1 MYPRLFTI
9 PSFELL
15 GRTLGPFTLHTY
27 GVLLALAFVAGLW
40 VVSRQ
45 ARKTSLDPGRVTDLA
60 VYVLIAG
67 LLGAKALLFAI
78 EWRYYTSNPRELWT
92 LLQSGGVFYGG
103 LLAALP
109 VAWWYARRHDMP
121 GWQTADVLAPG
132 VAIGQAIGRLG
143 CFCAGCCYGRP
154 TDVPW
159 AVTFTDLYATRA
171 VGTPVDTPLHPT
183 QIYETLAVGLVFAVL
198 LWMAPRKKFHGQVVL
213 TYVLLYSVAR
223 FVIEFFR
230 GDAIRGFVHLVKW
243 DVSTSQVIA
252 LLLIVGAAAL
262 IPYVRRR
269 QQVTPAAAA

>member
-1 MYPRLFTI
+1 MFPRLFTI
-9 PSFELL
+9 PSFDLL

-27 GVLLALAFVAGLW
+27 GVLLAAAFLAGLW

-67 LLGAKALLFAI
+67 LLGARVLLFVI
-78 EWRYYTSNPRELWT
+78 EWRFYTGNPRELWT

-109 VAWWYARRHDMP
+109 VAWWYARRHSMP

-159 AVTFTDLYATRA
+159 AVTFTDIYATRA
-171 VGTPVDTPLHPT
+171 VGTPVDTPVHPT
-183 QIYETLAVGLVFAVL
+183 QIYEALAVGLVFFAL
-198 LWMAPRKKFHGQVVL
+198 LWLAPRKKFHGQVVL

-230 GDAIRGFVHLVKW
+230 GDAIRGFVHLWKW
-243 DVSTSQVIA
+243 DVSTSQIIA
-252 LLLIVGAAAL
+252 ALLIVAAAAL